1 VIWEG
6 RLAEEREVTVT
17 NEDVTLAGSIWIPDT
32 MPRAGVVMH
41 PGSGASDRHNGGYFW
56 PIRSALVEAGCAV
69 ASFDKRGVGGS
80 SGHWQDAP
88 IETQARDMLA
98 GASSLAGHLK
108 ASRLPVGLFGHGQ
121 GAWVA
126 MEAAAREPATPFVV
140 LNSGAAVSPTDQER
154 YAARMKLETWTR
166 LYEEVEKS
174 IARYD
179 LMVRLA
185 RALTPYEEVEKRRA
199 ELAPHLPKNQSIWRF
214 WISILDYA
222 PRSALSR
229 AHAPFLALFGENDR
243 VVPVEESI
251 EVLRSNVPPNR
262 LRVEVFPDADHLV
275 HVGDPPEL
283 APGYVQKLLG
293 FLESHSQS

>member
-1 VIWEG
+1 M
-6 RLAEEREVTVT
+6 AEEREMTVT
-17 NEDVTLAGSIWIPDT
+17 NDHVTLAGSIWVPDAT
-32 MPRAGVVMH
+32 PRGGIVMH
-41 PGSGASDRHNGGYFW
+41 PDSGASNRHNGAYFG
-56 PIRSALVEAGCAV
+56 PIRSALVEGGYAV

-98 GASSLAGHLK
+98 GASGLADHLK
-108 ASRLPVGLFGHGQ
+108 MNRLPVGLFGHGQ

-126 MEAAAREPATPFVV
+126 MEAAAREPATPFVI
-140 LNSGAAVSPTDQER
+140 LNSGAAVSPAEQER
-154 YAARMKLETWTR
+154 YAARMKLETRATNH
-166 LYEEVEKS
+166 EKIEKS

-185 RALTPYEEVEKRRA
+185 RALTPYEEVVERKA
-199 ELAPHLPKNQSIWRF
+199 ELAPHLPKDQSIWRF

-229 AHAPFLALFGENDR
+229 THAPFLAIFGENDR

-262 LRVEVFPDADHLV
+262 LTVEVFPDADHLV

-283 APGYVQKLLG
+283 APGYVQRLLG